1 MNKEMLKMDH
11 ATRTTERLA
20 QSIHIMEQL
29 KKISANQQM
38 NQTKKRFE
46 DSMYAGLFKDNVAPK
61 KQQIQIFN
69 DKAAN

>member
-1 MNKEMLKMDH
+1 
-11 ATRTTERLA
+11 
-20 QSIHIMEQL
+20 MEQI
-29 KKISANQQM
+29 KKISVNQQM

-46 DSMYAGLFKDNVAPK
+46 DSMQAGVFKDNVAPK